1 MFRIGIDFDNTIA
14 CYDSAFVSVAALLG
28 ISLLDKPSNKVE
40 VKREIHSQVQG
51 DLVWQ
56 RLQGQVYGTHMRLA
70 TPFPGIHEF
79 ITLAQMRGH
88 EVFVVSHK
96 SVYGHFDADRVPLRS
111 QAKLWLDENN
121 FFQSSKLSLQ
131 KNNIFFESTR
141 EEKIRRII
149 ELKCT
154 HFIDDL
160 IDVFDEDIF
169 PPSVKKLLFNP
180 AKFNQNASNTITA
193 NSWRQVTA
201 NILGAWSENE
211 VFQAVHERF
220 PDLEVSKADLKVG
233 RANSRVYKLSSID
246 AKSYLLKIYPDRQ
259 TDSRPRLETEF
270 AALQILSEIS
280 YPVGTAVA
288 CDLNFGWGI
297 YEWLDGTPVNNCD
310 ETFIK
315 DSINFIKRLYTDSHH
330 TTAFT
335 QFGYASEAC
344 LSGVEISDQIET
356 RINKLLIVSDAALTM
371 FIDHDFAPVL
381 EMALKNAKSL
391 RGNLFDEIL
400 HLRYQ
405 IASPS
410 DFGAHNAL
418 RLSSGKVMFYD
429 FEYFG
434 WDDPVKLVSDFYWH
448 PGMALST
455 KMRMFWRDSA
465 TAIFNADPD
474 FSARLMAYLPLFGLR
489 WCLIIL
495 NPFLKSEMS
504 QVTDADPQQKMSYD
518 HLCDQQLSKAKALLQ
533 EIKEHLHHGSKV
545 QAT

>member
-28 ISLLDKPSNKVE
+28 IPLRDTPSNKVE
-40 VKREIHSQVQG
+40 VKREIQSQAQG
-51 DLVWQ
+51 QLVWQ
-56 RLQGQVYGTHMRLA
+56 RLQGQVYGTHMHLA

-79 ITLAQMRGH
+79 ISLAQMRGH
-88 EVFVVSHK
+88 EVFIVSHK
-96 SVYGHFDADRVPLRS
+96 SIYGHFDADRIPLRS
-111 QAKLWLDENN
+111 QAKLWLNENK
-121 FFQSSKLSLQ
+121 FFRSRRLGLQ
-131 KNNIFFESTR
+131 KSNIFFESTR
-141 EEKIRRII
+141 EEKIQRII

-154 HFIDDL
+154 HFVDDL
-160 IDVFDEDIF
+160 IDVFEEDIF
-169 PPSVKKLLFNP
+169 PPNVQKFLFNP
-180 AKFNQNASNTITA
+180 SKLKKNIPNTKTT
-193 NSWRQVTA
+193 NSWRQVA
-201 NILGAWSENE
+201 VDILGPWSENE
-211 VFQAVHERF
+211 VLQAVHEYF
-220 PDLEVSKADLKVG
+220 PDLEISKADLKMG

-246 AKSYLLKIYPDRQ
+246 AKSYLLKIYPDQQ
-259 TDSRPRLETEF
+259 TDLRPRLETEF
-270 AALQILSEIS
+270 AAIQILSEIS

-288 CDLNFGWGI
+288 CELNFGWGI
-297 YEWLDGTPVNNCD
+297 YEWLDGTPVDNCD
-310 ETFIK
+310 ETFIQ
-315 DSINFIKRLYTDSHH
+315 DSINFIQRLYTDSHH
-330 TTAFT
+330 TAAFT
-335 QFGYASEAC
+335 QFGFASEAC

-356 RINKLLIVSDAALTM
+356 RINKLLIVSDPALTM

-381 EMALKNAKSL
+381 EMALKNATSL

-400 HLRYQ
+400 HQRYQ

-455 KMRMFWRDSA
+455 KTRRFWRDSA
-465 TAIFNADPD
+465 TAIFNADHD

-495 NPFLKSEMS
+495 NAFLKSEMS
-504 QVTDADPQQKMSYD
+504 QLTDADPQQKMSHD
-518 HLCDQQLSKAKALLQ
+518 HLCGQQLSKAKALLQ

-545 QAT
+545 QAS